1 MIKIAVCGF
10 GTVGK
15 SFVNHVLKYQD
26 KISKNCCKDI
36 SISLIADRSI
46 DKKKFDSDQIN
57 FSTDILS
64 ALDSDCDLII
74 ELIGGTDIAYELVK
88 GSYR

>member
-1 MIKIAVCGF
+1 ML
-10 GTVGK
+10 TD
-15 SFVNHVLKYQD
+15 Q
-26 KISKNCCKDI
+26 
-36 SISLIADRSI
+36 LI
-46 DKKKFDSDQIN
+46 KKKFDSDQIN

-88 GSYR
+88 GAIEKKINYHSQ